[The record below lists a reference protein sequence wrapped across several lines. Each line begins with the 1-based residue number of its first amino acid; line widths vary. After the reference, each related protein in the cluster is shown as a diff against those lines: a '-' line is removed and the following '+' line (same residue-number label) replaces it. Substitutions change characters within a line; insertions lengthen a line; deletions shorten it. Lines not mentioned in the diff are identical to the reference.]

1 MFGCFCW
8 LELLK
13 FNQICN
19 FSKTNDNSSDIWSK
33 KEHQAAAHRYIPAIS
48 QSMPKYDGHLTLPK
62 TTKKFK
68 ECNFLLVGESNEKS
82 ILFWVRKRFE
92 KEKMLSVK
100 IHWQC

>member
-1 MFGCFCW
+1 
-8 LELLK
+8 
-13 FNQICN
+13 
-19 FSKTNDNSSDIWSK
+19 
-33 KEHQAAAHRYIPAIS
+33 
-48 QSMPKYDGHLTLPK
+48 MPKYDGHLTLPK

-100 IHWQC
+100 IH